1 MLDRSDFEILDHR
14 YVQKDDCNN
23 RHTAETK
30 EISDIAMAQA
40 KNNTLLGILVKIQA
54 AQLGAIASAIIAA
67 IMNLI
72 LK

>member
-1 MLDRSDFEILDHR
+1 MLDRNDIEALDDR

-23 RHTAETK
+23 RHVTESR
-30 EISDIAMAQA
+30 EISDIATAQA